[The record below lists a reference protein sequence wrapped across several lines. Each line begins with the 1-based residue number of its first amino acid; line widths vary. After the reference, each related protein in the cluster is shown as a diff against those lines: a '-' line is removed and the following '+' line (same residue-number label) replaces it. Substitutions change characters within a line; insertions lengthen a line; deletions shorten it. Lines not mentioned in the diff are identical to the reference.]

1 MKTSATSSQNPS
13 KSPKAYATQ
22 ATNCSVP
29 ESPKPGDENY
39 ISQVFHFTQ
48 VENRETK
55 RKFASPTIDKLSY
68 ADVASS
74 PPRKNPRLSSPAL
87 NINSNAMFPSL
98 LFSSLSMLGSKK
110 HTKQAAGTEGAAK
123 SKETRPGLTK
133 IGTKASK
140 SFSSLPTKSHSLFS
154 ASASVSTSSSFK
166 SAKSTSFKSSIS
178 KKFKSPV
185 LTHSE
190 TRPSITHNETNAKN
204 KSPDIVATTS
214 PAAKPTSITPHTSGI
229 KRIKSQAPIDLTS
242 VASTTSNVA
251 SKSSSIMDVWTADR
265 SIDTIN
271 QVPYK
276 QNAHSDHSMI
286 DSALGL
292 AWGPD
297 PKSEHTLIQILILQ
311 L

>member
-123 SKETRPGLTK
+123 SKETHPGLTN

-140 SFSSLPTKSHSLFS
+140 SFLSLPTKSFKGPFLGRRCGILLLQRYPRQSKTRNSSQKNLQTTSLH
-154 ASASVSTSSSFK
+154 T
-166 SAKSTSFKSSIS
+166 
-178 KKFKSPV
+178 
-185 LTHSE
+185 E
-190 TRPSITHNETNAKN
+190 PSIEAY
-204 KSPDIVATTS
+204 
-214 PAAKPTSITPHTSGI
+214 
-229 KRIKSQAPIDLTS
+229 LT
-242 VASTTSNVA
+242 
-251 SKSSSIMDVWTADR
+251 K
-265 SIDTIN
+265 
-271 QVPYK
+271 K
-276 QNAHSDHSMI
+276 
-286 DSALGL
+286 
-292 AWGPD
+292 
-297 PKSEHTLIQILILQ
+297 
-311 L
+311 